1 MVRPD
6 QEAAL
11 NQDENTASLCR
22 LVRGE
27 QNMDPFQRLHI
38 LLHCFLLLFFCLFK
52 TLILRFDYHECL
64 SAIKPELQGLCA
76 FALLYTP
83 ILLVTEYSF

>member
-11 NQDENTASLCR
+11 NQDENTRDQSVENKTWTPSNVYIFSCI
-22 LVRGE
+22 V
-27 QNMDPFQRLHI
+27 F
-38 LLHCFLLLFFCLFK
+38 CFFLFK
-52 TLILRFDYHECL
+52 TLILRLDYHECL